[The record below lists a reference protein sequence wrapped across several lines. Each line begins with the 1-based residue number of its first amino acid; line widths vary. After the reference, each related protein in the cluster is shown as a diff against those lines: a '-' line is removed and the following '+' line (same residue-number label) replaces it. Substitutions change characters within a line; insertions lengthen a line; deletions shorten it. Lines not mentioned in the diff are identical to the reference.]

1 MLNRIKNRFQSL
13 LPSTELEEISLE
25 TRTVLETIF
34 FKIID
39 GSIKFFANVKIER
52 GKKSVAIDFFLDLI
66 YISLILEMVTQ
77 TILLLPSLVASGD
90 PYVGV
95 FSIQLVVITLFCAIS
110 WTGYVYL
117 NDDFRKF
124 VKAKIIPVL
133 EKYGYT
139 IDTNFYG
146 LFRQF
151 FNGVNLKWQSG
162 FSLRFHWRTV
172 FYLAILLLFCLTSS
186 RIIGQLFSVF
196 FQTPTVITFLSLV
209 LGIFSFIIVALFVL
223 IFTFTLLTIIAIF
236 FCLFVSVTGLNIEL
250 NPLIEMSGTQKYGE
264 IIVKSLFLLSF
275 VFASFPALL
284 ILTKIKT
291 VPTIEFSQF
300 SNLTFGNISTIIND
314 KVVKT
319 VNEAPINTL
328 SEYYSI
334 FLLFFFFVVA
344 AIVIIFILHYRIKQR
359 KLEELQNIE
368 NQLSKIDFLQ
378 ISDPTMAERHQYFLS
393 LHERIS
399 NSYEWPIKRIFVIEL
414 MLAVL
419 PLLVS
424 HFL

>member
-1 MLNRIKNRFQSL
+1 MLNRIKNRFQL
-13 LPSTELEEISLE
+13 FLPSTELEEISLE
-25 TRTVLETIF
+25 TRTVLEAIF

-52 GKKSVAIDFFLDLI
+52 GKKSVAIDFFLDLV

-77 TILLLPSLVASGD
+77 TILLLPSLVAPDD

-95 FSIQLVVITLFCAIS
+95 FSIQLVVITLFCSIS

-133 EKYGYT
+133 DKYGFT
-139 IDTNFYG
+139 SETNLYG

-151 FNGVNLKWQSG
+151 FNGTNLKWHSG

-172 FYLAILLLFCLTSS
+172 FYLAILLLFCITSS
-186 RIIGQLFSVF
+186 KIFGQLFSVF

-209 LGIFSFIIVALFVL
+209 LGIFTFIIMALFVL
-223 IFTFTLLTIIAIF
+223 IFTFTLLTIIAIM

-291 VPTIEFSQF
+291 IPTIEFSRY
-300 SNLTFGNISTIIND
+300 SNLTIGNISTFIND
-314 KVVKT
+314 KIAKPF
-319 VNEAPINTL
+319 NETPINIL
-328 SEYYSI
+328 SEYYSL
-334 FLLFFFFVVA
+334 FLLFFFFVIA
-344 AIVIIFILHYRIKQR
+344 AIVIILILHYRIKQR
-359 KLEELQNIE
+359 KLEELQRIE
-368 NQLSKIDFLQ
+368 NQLSGIDFLQ
-378 ISDPTMAERHQYFLS
+378 MLDSTMFERNQYLLS
-393 LHERIS
+393 LHEKIS
-399 NSYEWPIKRIFVIEL
+399 NSSEWPIKKNLRY
-414 MLAVL
+414 
-419 PLLVS
+419 
-424 HFL
+424 